1 MIQLIVV
8 IAICAVVVIWK
19 KRPVEGIKTI
29 TTDEL
34 QTILRDNDKIFIDV
48 RSARDFNKMHV
59 SPFINDPS
67 GKSIAALPKD
77 KEIVVMCRS
86 GIRSLDTCKE
96 LKKLG
101 YPRITNV
108 KGGISSYQQRGDI

>member
-1 MIQLIVV
+1 MINLLV
-8 IAICAVVVIWK
+8 ILAICAVIVLWK

-34 QTILRDNDKIFIDV
+34 QTMLRDPDKIFIDV
-48 RSARDFNKMHV
+48 RSERDFNKMHV
-59 SPFINDPS
+59 SPFINDPN
-67 GKSIAALPKD
+67 GKGIAALPKD

-101 YPRITNV
+101 FPRITNV
-108 KGGISSYQQRGDI
+108 KGGISTYQQRGDI